1 MFKVYLILIFPNKM
15 DTKTQPFSE
24 KGINPTKNKLKG
36 TPFSTAEELKKAQQG
51 ILEETWR
58 RLEKA
63 RTKQELIKKEDMP
76 FLSVCRIRF
85 KLLFYCPH
93 LITTAIKRGDHYPLT
108 VGKTLFVKTPDP
120 VELLWNVS
128 GLSIPS
134 AKSFSWMKAG
144 MSPSSEPFT
153 LMERQRNQR
162 RWAAKPAH
170 QARGWGSCT
179 AYFGTDVLLG
189 GRQWP

>member
-36 TPFSTAEELKKAQQG
+36 TPFSTASRRLKKAQQG
-51 ILEETWR
+51 INKGFEETWR

-85 KLLFYCPH
+85 KLLFYCPY
-93 LITTAIKRGDHYPLT
+93 LITTAIKRGDH
-108 VGKTLFVKTPDP
+108 
-120 VELLWNVS
+120 
-128 GLSIPS
+128 
-134 AKSFSWMKAG
+134 
-144 MSPSSEPFT
+144 
-153 LMERQRNQR
+153 
-162 RWAAKPAH
+162 
-170 QARGWGSCT
+170 
-179 AYFGTDVLLG
+179 
-189 GRQWP
+189 